1 MFDPFRL
8 NIFMNACTGGVS
20 YLDQLTISSLEVVRF
35 VKAI

>member
-20 YLDQLTISSLEVVRF
+20 YLDQLTIRSLEVVRF